1 MTGQFYSDKFSHQKK
16 GSNKCILISGK
27 WYTPSEVETLAGKKT
42 RKWRQTLFHLD
53 KPLSAYDLSAP
64 SSTSFG
70 VSGLPVHS
78 LNPTTQQDDN
88 DQHGRSTSAQPI
100 TPVGGAAGSNEG
112 GNSPS
117 TGNSASHSILIAPV
131 LAFIKAFRLKSDYD
145 SIKRSVYENFSCEL
159 VESAKK
165 ALWNFCGS
173 ALDVASLPFQV
184 RRDSE
189 RRSQLVANLEDILN

>member
-1 MTGQFYSDKFSHQKK
+1 MAVATQGVSSLNPTFEKDTLGSFFVISCGKVTGQFYSDKFSQKK

-27 WYTPSEVETLAGKKT
+27 WYYTLSEVETLAGEKT

-100 TPVGGAAGSNEG
+100 TPLQGTV
-112 GNSPS
+112 PL
-117 TGNSASHSILIAPV
+117 TQ
-131 LAFIKAFRLKSDYD
+131 F
-145 SIKRSVYENFSCEL
+145 
-159 VESAKK
+159 
-165 ALWNFCGS
+165 
-173 ALDVASLPFQV
+173 
-184 RRDSE
+184 
-189 RRSQLVANLEDILN
+189 